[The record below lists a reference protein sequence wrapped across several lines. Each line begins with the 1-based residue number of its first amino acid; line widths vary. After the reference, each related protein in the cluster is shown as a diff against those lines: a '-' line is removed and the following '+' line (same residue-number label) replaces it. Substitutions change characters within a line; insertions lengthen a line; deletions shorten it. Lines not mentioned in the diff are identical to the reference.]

1 MLRRPI
7 LELASSQ
14 QGKYEE
20 EKKNR
25 TRGGRESG
33 VL

>member
-1 MLRRPI
+1 MLRKPI

-20 EKKNR
+20 EKKNG
-25 TRGGRESG
+25 TRGGRGSRF
-33 VL
+33 L